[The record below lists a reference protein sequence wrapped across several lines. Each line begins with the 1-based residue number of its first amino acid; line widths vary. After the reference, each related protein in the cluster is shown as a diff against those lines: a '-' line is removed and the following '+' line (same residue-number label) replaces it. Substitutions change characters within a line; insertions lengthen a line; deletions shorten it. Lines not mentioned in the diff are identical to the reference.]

1 MIVTTNKP
9 KRPHPQAHGRKPR
22 KDHTKHMEIYRRFLK
37 SDRWE
42 EWRKLE
48 TDQRKGVPP
57 PLPQKPYPE
66 DAKLVS
72 LVSPEKLTIGRM
84 PLIEAIRRRRSRR
97 VYTEQP
103 FTLEELSFLLWATQ
117 GISKI
122 TTHDVGEDLYKAL
135 TLARTV
141 LRTVPSGGA
150 RHPFETYLLVN
161 RVTGV
166 EPGLYRYLPLE
177 NKLCLLSA
185 DPELARQT
193 HEANYEQYVENSAVT
208 FIWTA
213 IPYRTEWRYSIL
225 SPKLIAQDSGHMCQ
239 NLYLA
244 CEAIG
249 AGTCAVGAYDQ
260 EKMDKVLGVDGKEFT
275 IYVAPAGKAKSPVEP
290 SQKID
295 LVHDKTTR
303 ARRASV

>member
-1 MIVTTNKP
+1 VTSKRSKRLHP
-9 KRPHPQAHGRKPR
+9 KASAGTPR
-22 KDHTKHMEIYRRFLK
+22 KDQAGHVETNRRFLK
-37 SDRWE
+37 SDRWD
-42 EWRKLE
+42 EWRKIQ
-48 TDQRKGVPP
+48 TDQRKGVLPP
-57 PLPQKPYPE
+57 QPQKPCPK
-66 DAKLVS
+66 DAKLIA
-72 LVSPEKLTIGRM
+72 LAYPEELKIGRM
-84 PLIEAIRRRRSRR
+84 PLIEAIKRRRSRR
-97 VYTEQP
+97 EYTGEP

-117 GISKI
+117 GVSKI
-122 TTHDVGEDLYKAL
+122 TARDVGEDLQKAL
-135 TLARTV
+135 ARSRAT

-161 RVTGV
+161 RVKGV

-185 DPELARQT
+185 DPELTKKA
-193 HEANYEQYVENSAVT
+193 HEASYEQYVKDSAVT

-260 EKMDKVLGVDGKEFT
+260 ERMDMVLGVDGKEEFT
-275 IYVAPAGKAKSPVEP
+275 IYMAPAGKVKNLAGP
-290 SQKID
+290 
-295 LVHDKTTR
+295 R
-303 ARRASV
+303 